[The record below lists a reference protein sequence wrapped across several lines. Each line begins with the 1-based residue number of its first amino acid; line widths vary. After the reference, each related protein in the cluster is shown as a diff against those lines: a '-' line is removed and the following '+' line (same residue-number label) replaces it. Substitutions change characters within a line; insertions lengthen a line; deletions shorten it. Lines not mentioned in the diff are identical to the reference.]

1 MDPIIIFLFQV
12 VRSMLSV
19 QNEHVVDIAKL
30 ADNLQETEDDWAE
43 EDKNKN
49 SLFEFFDGR
58 MHVIENFIKHVDP
71 MVKVMQSQVEAMQKK
86 LKEQDGEKFKM
97 EVEKEVLSMQVQC
110 LFVLVLSLVLERL
123 CVYLY

>member
-1 MDPIIIFLFQV
+1 
-12 VRSMLSV
+12 MLSV
-19 QNEHVVDIAKL
+19 QNAHVFNIAKL
-30 ADNLQETEDDWAE
+30 ADNLQETEDDWLE
-43 EDKNKN
+43 EDMNKN

-58 MHVIENFIKHVDP
+58 MHVFENFIKHVDP

>member
-12 VRSMLSV
+12 VSRMLSV
-19 QNEHVVDIAKL
+19 QNAHVFNIAKL
-30 ADNLQETEDDWAE
+30 ADNLQETEDDWLE
-43 EDKNKN
+43 EDMNKN

-58 MHVIENFIKHVDP
+58 MHVFENFIKHVDP

>member
-1 MDPIIIFLFQV
+1 MDPIIIVLFQV

-30 ADNLQETEDDWAE
+30 ADNLQETEDDWAA

-58 MHVIENFIKHVDP
+58 MHIFENFIKHVDP
-71 MVKVMQSQVEAMQKK
+71 MVKVMQFQVEAMQKK

-97 EVEKEVLSMQVQC
+97 EMEKKVLSMQVQC
-110 LFVLVLSLVLERL
+110 LFVLVLSLVLERF